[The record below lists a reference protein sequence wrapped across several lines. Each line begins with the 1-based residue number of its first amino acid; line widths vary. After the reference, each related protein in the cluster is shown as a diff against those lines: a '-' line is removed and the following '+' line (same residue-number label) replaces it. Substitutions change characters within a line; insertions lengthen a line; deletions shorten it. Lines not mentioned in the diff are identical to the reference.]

1 MSEKNSYEIP
11 AEVRAQV
18 MAGLALAW
26 DGQWFLKVND
36 KVGWDTAA
44 ELNVRTR
51 NAFGRIEMRSTLL
64 ALGKKKADDLADA
77 LEIWQAYF
85 RMFGADRGAFVGDFT
100 IEGDTLTVTVR
111 KCAAWE
117 GAKRARLEKD
127 VQACLTCDHLWKSW
141 FGTLLP
147 DCDVSQQVIARMGFG
162 DPQCQFRITAAISET
177 QTEKG
182 QR

>member
-1 MSEKNSYEIP
+1 MSEDKSYEISS
-11 AEVRAQV
+11 ELRAQV

-36 KVGWDTAA
+36 KYGWDTAA
-44 ELNVRTR
+44 EINIRTR
-51 NAFGRIEMRSTLL
+51 IAFGRIEMRATLQ
-64 ALGKKKADDLADA
+64 ALGKKQADDLRDA

-85 RMFGADRGAFVGDFT
+85 RMFGADRGVFAGDYA
-100 IEGDTLTVTVR
+100 IEGDTLTVTVH

-117 GAKRARLEKD
+117 GAKRAQLEKD
-127 VQACLTCDHLWKSW
+127 VQACLTCENLWQAW

-147 DCDVSQQVIARMGFG
+147 DHDVNQDVLARMGFG
-162 DPQCQFRITAAISET
+162 DPQCRFRITAAISKT